1 MHLMENNFGLCFE
14 TYQVKAY
21 LFVAEIID
29 SNIEY
34 KIQVYKYAE

>member
-1 MHLMENNFGLCFE
+1 MENNFGLCFE
-14 TYQVKAY
+14 AYQVKAY